1 MKWARLRKLTSG
13 DLNSFVSKVAGV
25 AIVFIIIV
33 KTLELVYLRKK
44 LKDKKML

>member
-1 MKWARLRKLTSG
+1 MRRAWLWKLSSG
-13 DLNSFVSKVAGV
+13 KLNGLVSKVAGV

-33 KTLELVYLRKK
+33 KSLELVYLWKK